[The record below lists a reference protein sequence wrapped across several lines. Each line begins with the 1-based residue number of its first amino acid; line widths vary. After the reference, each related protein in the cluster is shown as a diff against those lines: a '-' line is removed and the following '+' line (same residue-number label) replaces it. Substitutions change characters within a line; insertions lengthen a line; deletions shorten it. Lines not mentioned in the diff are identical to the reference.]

1 MEKNERPI
9 IEKYDKDTLREK
21 ILDIL
26 DEIAEGRSQ
35 VNFDSVATRENI
47 ASVLVSEL

>member
-1 MEKNERPI
+1 MANNKRPI

-26 DEIAEGRSQ
+26 DKIAERRSQ

-47 ASVLVSEL
+47 ANVIVSKL